1 MNAVERLWRALGQG
15 DWPAMAAQLGAGA
28 RIERPGEASAEPPRT
43 TSRGTA
49 PPAHPTPSQRLRAVG
64 DGTIVAHEATV
75 ERGGERFRVLALYD
89 LHDGR
94 VRGGTEVW
102 DARAV
107 RRRCAVASARRP
119 VDVGQQVAAG
129 R

>member
-1 MNAVERLWRALGQG
+1 MNAVDRLWRALGHG
-15 DWPAMAAQLGAGA
+15 DWAAMAAQLGPGA
-28 RIERPGEASAEPPRT
+28 RIERPGAGALGAEDYVAWHRAA
-43 TSRGTA
+43 GA
-49 PPAHPTPSQRLRAVG
+49 PDAVQRLRAVG

-102 DARAV
+102 TRD
-107 RRRCAVASARRP
+107 
-119 VDVGQQVAAG
+119 G
-129 R
+129 

>member
-1 MNAVERLWRALGQG
+1 MNAVERLWRALGKG
-15 DWPAMAAQLGAGA
+15 DWRAMSAQLGAGA
-28 RIERPGEASAEPPRT
+28 RIERPGEGALTAEDYVAWHRAA
-43 TSRGTA
+43 GA
-49 PPAHPTPSQRLRAVG
+49 PDAVQRLRAVG

-102 DARAV
+102 TRE
-107 RRRCAVASARRP
+107 
-119 VDVGQQVAAG
+119 G
-129 R
+129 